1 VLDHKLVKKVLFVIQ
16 TLTKAVMHI
25 YQFREDDS
33 VMKANRILRSASELS
48 SAEYIA
54 DRVKI
59 AYQSLG
65 SDDIPEL
72 ESLYTEDVHFE
83 DPARALQGLKPLMN
97 HFASLFE
104 NLQSCSFKFHQVLIN
119 ETDIF
124 MSWTMFVAHPK
135 LRNGATI
142 RVEGCSLLR
151 TRHGRIYYHRDY
163 YDLGAM
169 VYEQVPALGLFIKK
183 IRQRLGR

>member
-1 VLDHKLVKKVLFVIQ
+1 MIQ
-16 TLTKAVMHI
+16 TLTKAVI
-25 YQFREDDS
+25 QRYLFIKDGNL
-33 VMKANRILRSASELS
+33 MKANRVLRSASQLS

-83 DPARALQGLKPLMN
+83 DPARALQGRRSLMD

-104 NLQSCSFKFHQVLIN
+104 NLESCSFKFHQVQISPCLG
-119 ETDIF
+119 
-124 MSWTMFVAHPK
+124 P
-135 LRNGATI
+135 
-142 RVEGCSLLR
+142 CLLR
-151 TRHGRIYYHRDY
+151 
-163 YDLGAM
+163 
-169 VYEQVPALGLFIKK
+169 
-183 IRQRLGR
+183 IRS

>member
-1 VLDHKLVKKVLFVIQ
+1 MIQ
-16 TLTKAVMHI
+16 TLTKAVI
-25 YQFREDDS
+25 QRYLFIKDGNL
-33 VMKANRILRSASELS
+33 MKANRVLRSASQLS

-83 DPARALQGLKPLMN
+83 DPARALQGRRSLMD

-104 NLQSCSFKFHQVLIN
+104 NLESCSFKFHQVLIN

-142 RVEGCSLLR
+142 RVEGCSLFR

-163 YDLGAM
+163 YDLGEM
-169 VYEQVPALGLFIKK
+169 VYEQLPAIGLFIKK